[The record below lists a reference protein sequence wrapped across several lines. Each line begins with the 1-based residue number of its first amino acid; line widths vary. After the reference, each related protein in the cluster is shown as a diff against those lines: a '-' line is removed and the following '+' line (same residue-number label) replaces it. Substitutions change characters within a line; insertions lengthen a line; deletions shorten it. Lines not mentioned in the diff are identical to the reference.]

1 MNENDKN
8 YVYNGLITYL
18 GNKRKLIPFLNK
30 GLSSIKDKLNK
41 LETNKNNIK

>member
-18 GNKRKLIPFLNK
+18 GNKRMGVYSDEALYQRY
-30 GLSSIKDKLNK
+30 LSSL
-41 LETNKNNIK
+41 LP